1 MKSKTFSCERTLFRK
16 NLLRFAPFW
25 GLYTLCLLLGLLVL
39 AGGDFRENL
48 TYNIASLLQMMSV
61 INACCG
67 LLTAML
73 LFGDLFDPRMCSGLH
88 ALPLRREKVFA
99 VNITLGLVFSLIP
112 TAVFT
117 LISLPLLALSRNTEG
132 AVTVG
137 LMWFLGANLQYLFCF
152 GLGVLCAMLT
162 GNRLAMAI
170 LYGGL
175 NGFSM
180 GIYLLLDAFYT
191 PLLPGVL
198 TPTTLVRWLCPVLM
212 DASWDYFRLERT
224 LYHMPDGLL
233 NTHTAFHVGEGWGYL
248 ALCALAGIL
257 LLGLALYLYKKRKL
271 ECAGDFLAFPGL
283 RPLIPVLFALA
294 SGCLAELAAGEQNLF
309 LEAVAL
315 GVGWFVGTMLT
326 ERTTRVFGK
335 KQVLGLAVF
344 LAVLGASLG
353 LTKLDPMGIAR
364 WVPEPQ
370 KVEYAMISDIYG
382 YYMDDDTP
390 YHLTEPED
398 IADILEIHRLA
409 LEAGP
414 LTEEEIYP
422 SVEDGEEAL
431 PVPSVRVELHYG
443 LTGGREAA
451 RMYYIPLDDPAAP
464 LVKKITS
471 RPVYALHS
479 LENLLRNSL
488 NRVTGLQL
496 NGMELPE
503 EYNTL
508 EDFAALRDAILADC
522 AEGNMSPYPQ
532 FHDYPTLER
541 DGVAYSLQLYFFC
554 DDYWDTGFVEVYA
567 ESANT
572 LKWLEDRGMI
582 DLVTGR
588 SDSAFFS

>member
-1 MKSKTFSCERTLFRK
+1 MKSKTSSCERTLFRK

-39 AGGDFRENL
+39 AGGDFRDNL
-48 TYNIASLLQMMSV
+48 THNIASLLQMMSV
-61 INACCG
+61 INACSG
-67 LLTAML
+67 LMMAML

-88 ALPLRREKVFA
+88 ALPLRREKLFA
-99 VNITLGLVFSLIP
+99 VNVTLGLVFSLIP

-117 LISLPLLALSRNTEG
+117 LVSLPLLALARETDG

-137 LMWFLGANLQYLFCF
+137 LMWFLGSNLQYLFCF

-162 GNRLAMAI
+162 GNRLAMALI
-170 LYGGL
+170 YGGL

-198 TPTTLVRWLCPVLM
+198 TPTTLVRRLCPVLM
-212 DASWDYFRLERT
+212 GASWDYFRVERS

-233 NTHTAFHVGEGWGYL
+233 NTHTSFFVGEGWGYL

-271 ECAGDFLAFPGL
+271 ERAGDFLAFPRL

-294 SGCLAELAAGEQNLF
+294 FGCLAVLVTGETNLF
-309 LEAVAL
+309 LEAVSI

-326 ERTTRVFGK
+326 EGTTRVFGK
-335 KQVLGLAVF
+335 RQVVSLAIF

-382 YYMDDDTP
+382 YYMDDNTP
-390 YHLTEPED
+390 YRLTEPEE
-398 IADILEIHRLA
+398 IADILEVHRLA

-422 SVEDGEEAL
+422 TVEDGEDAV
-431 PVPSVRVELHYG
+431 PVPSVRVELSYG
-443 LTGGREAA
+443 LKGGREAA
-451 RMYYIPLDDPAAP
+451 RMYYIPLDNPAAP
-464 LVKKITS
+464 LVKQVTS
-471 RPVYALHS
+471 RPVYALHM
-479 LENLLRNSL
+479 LDHFLRTSL
-488 NRVTGLQL
+488 NRVDGLQL
-496 NGMELPE
+496 NGVDLPE
-503 EYNTL
+503 EYCTL

-522 AEGNMSPYPQ
+522 AQGNMSPYPE
-532 FHDYPTLER
+532 FHAYPTLER
-541 DGVAYSLQLYFFC
+541 DGEVYSLQLYFFC

-567 ESANT
+567 ESAHT
-572 LKWLEDRGMI
+572 LQWLEDRGMI
-582 DLVTGR
+582 DRVVGR
-588 SDSAFFS
+588 SDTASFS